1 MYRNYKLNELRMENI
16 GEEVILSGWVSKVR
30 DLGHFTF
37 IDLRDRY
44 GITQILVN
52 EEVSGKELLEEARKL
67 KNEWV
72 IKVTG
77 KVAERSS
84 KNKKKKGRKMK
95 RIFISFCRS
104 NDKNIIEK
112 LIKNVTKSD
121 FIHCEMIVGNTVYD
135 YSENL
140 NKDGKMKWYLPNR
153 LETRTYLENRA
164 EIFEINFP
172 EGEFG
177 KIQNFVEEYFE
188 KNNYDKNMKVFT
200 IGDFGFGNEKYVK
213 GSFSKNMT
221 ICSNFCFEVL
231 KYIVKNYY
239 ANNQKFNEKIDK
251 IQKKY
256 DEKREYITPGWLFE
270 MGEMM
275 GIWN

>member
-1 MYRNYKLNELRMENI
+1 
-16 GEEVILSGWVSKVR
+16 
-30 DLGHFTF
+30 
-37 IDLRDRY
+37 
-44 GITQILVN
+44 
-52 EEVSGKELLEEARKL
+52 
-67 KNEWV
+67 
-72 IKVTG
+72 
-77 KVAERSS
+77 
-84 KNKKKKGRKMK
+84 MK

-135 YSENL
+135 YS
-140 NKDGKMKWYLPNR
+140 
-153 LETRTYLENRA
+153 ENRA

-213 GSFSKNMT
+213 GSFS
-221 ICSNFCFEVL
+221 
-231 KYIVKNYY
+231 
-239 ANNQKFNEKIDK
+239 
-251 IQKKY
+251 
-256 DEKREYITPGWLFE
+256 
-270 MGEMM
+270 
-275 GIWN
+275 